1 MTTKDFKFDPNTIE
15 PSEHSPVVSTLLSVI
30 EQLTRQ
36 LEQQG
41 EQLSQQ
47 AESLARQSDKIDEL
61 LSEIRQLKKLSKKPK
76 LRASN
81 LPKDKN
87 DKDDEPP
94 ADGSN
99 GSKRPGSSK
108 RSKNKNLKIDREELI
123 AVENVP
129 VGSVRKGYQSY
140 IIQDLMVQSVVTR
153 YRLERWQLR
162 DGSPIVATLPKELQ
176 GHHFGPTLR
185 AYILHQHHHQCVTQP
200 LLHKQLVEWGIDI
213 SSGQLN
219 RLLTENKEEFHHEKA
234 ALLPAGLTASSYIQ
248 VDDTGSRHQGKN
260 GYCTFIGNELFSW
273 FESTGSKSR
282 INFLELLNTGYDDY
296 HFTEESFAYLERY
309 KVAPWIRNKLIQAR
323 EQWFVNREQF
333 EEHLLKLGINN
344 AHYRR
349 LIIESALIGS
359 LLSHGFPIDM
369 VILSDDAGQFNVLTH
384 ALCWIHAER
393 GIKSLTM
400 SNKIQIKAVEWARN
414 EVWEIYKS
422 LREYKDNPNEK
433 EKSSITKRFDELCTT
448 KTEYYSLNQVLKR
461 LYNNKDELLLVL
473 ERPDIPLHN
482 NLSER
487 DIREY
492 VKRRKISGSTRS
504 DEGRRCRDTF
514 ASLKKTA
521 LKMGVGFWD
530 YLIDRTTKKYSIP
543 NLDQLVLAAI
553 K

>member
-1 MTTKDFKFDPNTIE
+1 MTTKDFRFDPKTIE

-30 EQLTRQ
+30 DKLTQQ
-36 LEQQG
+36 LEYQG
-41 EQLSQQ
+41 NQLSQQ
-47 AESLARQSDKIDEL
+47 AESLARQSEKIDEL

-76 LRASN
+76 LRASS
-81 LPKDKN
+81 LPKDKG

-94 ADGSN
+94 AAGTN

-108 RSKNKNLKIDREELI
+108 RSKNKHLKIDREELI
-123 AVENVP
+123 GVENVP
-129 VGSVRKGYQSY
+129 MGSVRKGYQSY
-140 IIQDLMVQSVVTR
+140 FVQDLMVKSVVTK
-153 YRLERWQLR
+153 YRLERWQLP
-162 DGSPIVATLPKELQ
+162 DGSHIVATLPKELQ
-176 GHHFGPTLR
+176 GHHFGPTLK

-200 LLHKQLVEWGIDI
+200 LLHKQLLEWGIDI
-213 SSGQLN
+213 SAGQLN
-219 RLLTENKEEFHHEKA
+219 RLLTEDKEEFHHEKA
-234 ALLPAGLTASSYIQ
+234 ALLPAGLSASSYIQ
-248 VDDTGSRHQGKN
+248 VDDTGARHQGKN

-344 AHYRR
+344 VHYRR
-349 LIIESALIGS
+349 LVIESALIGS
-359 LLSHGFPIDM
+359 ILSHGFPIDM

-393 GIKSLTM
+393 GIKSLAM
-400 SNKIQIKAVEWARN
+400 SNELQIKAVEWARN
-414 EVWEIYKS
+414 EIWEIYKV

-461 LYNNKDELLLVL
+461 LFNNKDELLLVL

-543 NLDQLVLAAI
+543 NLDQLVLAAN

>member
-1 MTTKDFKFDPNTIE
+1 
-15 PSEHSPVVSTLLSVI
+15 VI